1 MSEATKAEA
10 MVHKFTIA
18 GLGEAPFRL
27 TGIYELPPK
36 SLAEAN
42 PTAYNNALAA
52 LPKNVGFGTCHYCGT
67 GIMRNFEI
75 TSADGKRSVVGCD
88 CIKKAGDHGLI
99 KAVSI
104 IERDKRREK
113 ARAKEMK
120 RREAFVAARKARE
133 AEARAEA
140 EANRP
145 AFDEAFKALRANN
158 DPIIVA
164 LALKAGTSPFCHDMV
179 LALCGHQERMEMP
192 KRPSELSPRAREIV
206 RDIYAK
212 AAGRSGSEAYKA
224 ALTDFDSRL

>member
-1 MSEATKAEA
+1 MSE

-18 GLGEAPFRL
+18 GLGNAPFRL

-52 LPKNVGFGTCHYCGT
+52 LPKGVGFGTCHYCGT
-67 GIMRNFEI
+67 GIMKNFEI

-88 CIKKAGDHGLI
+88 CIRKAGDHGLI
-99 KAVSI
+99 KAVSLV
-104 IERDKRREK
+104 ERDKRRAK
-113 ARAKEMK
+113 AAAARQVKMDAYRAA
-120 RREAFVAARKARE
+120 REAAQ

-145 AFDEAFKALRANN
+145 AFDEAFTALRANN
-158 DPIIVA
+158 APIIEV
-164 LALKAGTSPFCHDMV
+164 LSLKTTTSHFCADMV
-179 LALCGHQERMEMP
+179 KALCGHQAEMRMP
-192 KRPSELSPRAREIV
+192 KRVNDLYPRAQEII

-212 AAGRSGSEAYKA
+212 AAGRSGSKAHEA
-224 ALTDFDSRL
+224 ALADFEARR